1 MLESDF
7 GFSDKEVRVFFSG
20 HRGYHVHV
28 ENEAVKSLDAMGR
41 KEIVDYVIGLGL
53 ATLDREQ
60 KKGPRGKQASK
71 KFFLGDFAWNK
82 RIKQGMRKFISTASL
97 DDLKNIG
104 LYKANVIFSKKELII
119 DRCIDKGLWDSIPEV
134 NVGTWEKLAVFV
146 KDLESAKIDTVVT
159 TDTHRLIRMNGT
171 LHGKTGLKK
180 VEFPAKSLDAFDP
193 FEEAAAF
200 KEGEVKVF
208 VSDAPKF
215 KLGGNVFGPYRG
227 QTVEVSTAAAV
238 LLICKGRAEV
248 VS

>member
-28 ENEAVKSLDAMGR
+28 ENEAVRTLDTMGR
-41 KEIVDYVIGLGL
+41 KEIVDYVTGLGL
-53 ATLDREQ
+53 AILDREQ
-60 KKGPRGKQASK
+60 KGPRGKASQ
-71 KFFLGDFAWNK
+71 KFYLGDFAWNK
-82 RIKQGMRKFISTASL
+82 RIKQGMRKFILTASL

-104 LYKANVIFSKKELII
+104 LQKANVIFSKKELII
-119 DRCIDKGLWDSIPEV
+119 ERCIDKGLWDSIPDV
-134 NVGTWEKLAVFV
+134 NVGTWEKLARFV
-146 KDLESAKIDTVVT
+146 KEAESAKIDTVVT

-180 VEFPAKSLDAFDP
+180 VEFPAKSLDTFDP
-193 FEEAAAF
+193 FKEAVAF
-200 KEGEVKVF
+200 KEGKVKVV
-208 VSDAPKF
+208 VSDAPEF
-215 KLGGNVFGPYRG
+215 RLGGNVFGPYRG
-227 QTVEVSTAAAV
+227 ETVEVSTAAAV